1 MTYYTREAS
10 LVIKGV
16 GSQGDGTVQVRTC
29 FYPILAS
36 FFSPFYTTFIFL
48 SFFPLSSFLPYLHL
62 FLLLI
67 SLYLILPL
75 HPHVFSTTLLFSW
88 ENTPSTLTSQVL
100 CATADDQIK
109 ALNILHESLN
119 CEAFTLTVPAFLP
132 SPERPLLHPHRY
144 VLMCV
149 CVCVF

>member
-1 MTYYTREAS
+1 MKRNEAEEEEEKKRKKIRKNRRIIMLRRSFFQQLITKKTFLLMIYYTREVS

-75 HPHVFSTTLLFSW
+75 HPHVFSTTLLFS
-88 ENTPSTLTSQVL
+88 
-100 CATADDQIK
+100 
-109 ALNILHESLN
+109 
-119 CEAFTLTVPAFLP
+119 
-132 SPERPLLHPHRY
+132 
-144 VLMCV
+144 
-149 CVCVF
+149 